1 MTKPLA
7 ICLSENLLLVN
18 QLVNRLQEMGYRVEV
33 THEGKNLVPL
43 AIRERPFLVLMDLGY
58 RTTDVCQLIA
68 SVRQDAQTSHIP
80 ILAFGPQRD
89 GELQTAAHKAGA
101 NLVAVESGLLQQLPE
116 LLNQVLE
123 IE

>member
-7 ICLSENLLLVN
+7 ICFSENLLLVN

-33 THEGKNLVPL
+33 THEGKNLLPF
-43 AIRERPFLVLMDLGY
+43 AIREKPILVLLDLGY

-68 SVRQDAQTSHIP
+68 SLRQEQHTKHIP

-89 GELQTAAHKAGA
+89 EALQAAAHEAGA
-101 NLVAVESGLLQQLPE
+101 NLVAVESGLLQQLPN